1 MTILNCLRLSFTVR
15 TQVAI
20 TKHLKHRNLVTL
32 YEVIDDPSHH
42 TLYLVLEYCE
52 RGPLL
57 KAGKEL
63 PYEPISEEANRRA
76 TRDVLRGLEY
86 LHSVNVVHRD
96 LKPENIVLDGNGTAK
111 LCDFGVSRVV
121 SSVGPVR
128 RSSKLRLT
136 PAWAAPELYGDRD
149 VTALVDCWSLG
160 ATIHAASTGSP
171 PVVLEKTAAQTLV
184 KVESGEL
191 DMQCTGLLG
200 DLLHGLLERDVAK
213 RFDVA
218 TAMGHAWVT
227 DSGKQPLPR
236 TTYVGFSLTQAD
248 VDKAINTLESS
259 DDEATTTDLD
269 SAFADVLKVQSESDD
284 DDEVIGETTGG
295 VPCAAWRL
303 AHLQQPGSADEDR
316 VDAVTLSDS
325 RAMLAAYDGHGG
337 KEVVDSLRHTLPA
350 FLSSALSFGTPTS
363 ALESAFSYA
372 GNIIVGTQPGTVGAC
387 AAVVIV
393 DNDAITCANVGDVAV
408 VLIQSSGAPIILTT
422 KHCKSNDEE
431 RKRVES
437 SGAHWANGGRVNG
450 VLRVSR
456 AFGDGDFKGRKA
468 VKAWK
473 TPFASDP
480 VIAMPS
486 ISVRKRSPSDAL
498 VLVMTD
504 GVVDGFGSECKA
516 AAYIRR
522 QVRKLG
528 DLDKAAKATLD
539 EARARGSKDDLS
551 LLVCDLRDGLVAE
564 EVPAWKSA
572 VPPPPPAR
580 PKPEAYDDDFAFDE
594 GVAEAKAEAP
604 PPAPTTPSVEGG
616 SFGGASLKR
625 AERAAARA
633 WSASQPPPAPE
644 RFAL

>member
-1 MTILNCLRLSFTVR
+1 MV
-15 TQVAI
+15 
-20 TKHLKHRNLVTL
+20 
-32 YEVIDDPSHH
+32 D
-42 TLYLVLEYCE
+42 
-52 RGPLL
+52 
-57 KAGKEL
+57 GKG
-63 PYEPISEEANRRA
+63 
-76 TRDVLRGLEY
+76 V
-86 LHSVNVVHRD
+86 
-96 LKPENIVLDGNGTAK
+96 AK

-121 SSVGPVR
+121 SSVVPVR
-128 RSSKLRLT
+128 RSSKIRLT
-136 PAWAAPELYGDRD
+136 PAWAAPELYGDKD
-149 VTALVDCWSLG
+149 ITSKVDCWSLG

-171 PVVLEKTAAQTLV
+171 PVILEKTAAQTLV
-184 KVESGEL
+184 KVESGDL
-191 DMQCTGLLG
+191 DVQATGLLG
-200 DLLHGLLERDVAK
+200 DLLHGLLERDVNK
-213 RFDVA
+213 RCDVA

-227 DSGKQPLPR
+227 DSRNQPLPR
-236 TTYVGFSLTQAD
+236 TTYVGFSLTQHD
-248 VDKAINTLESS
+248 VDRAINTLESS

-269 SAFADVLKVQSESDD
+269 SAFADVLKAPLSESDD
-284 DDEVIGETTGG
+284 EEALPETTGG

-303 AHLQQPGSADEDR
+303 AHLQQPGTTDEDR
-316 VDAVTLSDS
+316 IDAVTLSDS
-325 RAMLAAYDGHGG
+325 RAVLLAYDGHGG
-337 KEVVDSLRHTLPA
+337 SQVVDSLRHTLPA

-372 GNIIVGTQPGTVGAC
+372 DNIIVGTQPGSVGAA

-393 DNDAITCANVGDVAV
+393 DNDAVTCANVGDVAV
-408 VLIQSSGAPIILTT
+408 VLISSSGSTEVLTT

-456 AFGDGDFKGRKA
+456 AFGDGDFKGRRA

-498 VLVMTD
+498 IIVMTD

-516 AAYIRR
+516 ALYVRR

-564 EVPAWKSA
+564 EVPAETWRPA
-572 VPPPPPAR
+572 RPPPAPSPR
-580 PKPEAYDDDFAFDE
+580 EAPEAYDDDFAFDE
-594 GVAEAKAEAP
+594 GVAESKAEAP
-604 PPAPTTPSVEGG
+604 PATPKLEGG
-616 SFGGASLKR
+616 SFGVSLKR
-625 AERAAARA
+625 AERDAARA
-633 WSASQPPPAPE
+633 WSASREPAPE

>member
-1 MTILNCLRLSFTVR
+1 MNNTHLTVR

-57 KAGKEL
+57 KAGKDK

-121 SSVGPVR
+121 SSVVPVR

-136 PAWAAPELYGDRD
+136 PAWAAPELFGDKD
-149 VTALVDCWSLG
+149 VTAAVDCWSLG

-191 DMQCTGLLG
+191 NVQATGLLG
-200 DLLHGLLERDVAK
+200 DLLHGLLERDVTK
-213 RFDVA
+213 RCDVA

-227 DSGKQPLPR
+227 DSGNQPLPR
-236 TTYVGFSLTQAD
+236 TTYVGFSLTQHD
-248 VDKAINTLESS
+248 VDRAINTLESS

-269 SAFADVLKVQSESDD
+269 SAFADVLKTVSDESDD
-284 DDEVIGETTGG
+284 DETIPETTGG
-295 VPCAAWRL
+295 VSIAAWRL
-303 AHLQQPGSADEDR
+303 AHCQQPGSTDEDR

-325 RAMLAAYDGHGG
+325 RAVLAAYDGHGG
-337 KEVVDSLRHTLPA
+337 SQVVDALRHTLPA
-350 FLSSALSFGTPTS
+350 FLSSALTFGTPTS

-372 GNIIVGTQPGTVGAC
+372 DNIVTGTQPGNVGAC

-408 VLIQSSGAPIILTT
+408 VLIQSSGAPTVLST
-422 KHCKSNDEE
+422 KHCKANDEE
-431 RKRVES
+431 RKRVEQ

-456 AFGDGDFKGRKA
+456 SFGDGDFKGRRA
-468 VKAWK
+468 AKAWK
-473 TPFASDP
+473 TAFSSDP

-498 VLVMTD
+498 IIVMTD
-504 GVVDGFGSECKA
+504 GVVDGFGSEHKA
-516 AAYIRR
+516 ALYIRR
-522 QVRKLG
+522 QVRKVG

-564 EVPAWKSA
+564 EVSAPTWRPRSSPPA
-572 VPPPPPAR
+572 PAR
-580 PKPEAYDDDFAFDE
+580 PAPEAYDDDFAFDE
-594 GVAEAKAEAP
+594 GVAESKAEAP
-604 PPAPTTPSVEGG
+604 PPAPAAPNLEGG
-616 SFGGASLKR
+616 SFGVSLKR

>member
-1 MTILNCLRLSFTVR
+1 M
-15 TQVAI
+15 
-20 TKHLKHRNLVTL
+20 
-32 YEVIDDPSHH
+32 ID
-42 TLYLVLEYCE
+42 
-52 RGPLL
+52 
-57 KAGKEL
+57 GKG
-63 PYEPISEEANRRA
+63 
-76 TRDVLRGLEY
+76 V
-86 LHSVNVVHRD
+86 
-96 LKPENIVLDGNGTAK
+96 AK

-121 SSVGPVR
+121 SSVVPVR
-128 RSSKLRLT
+128 RSSKMRLT
-136 PAWAAPELYGDRD
+136 PAWAAPELFGDKD
-149 VTALVDCWSLG
+149 VTAAVDCWSLG

-191 DMQCTGLLG
+191 NVQATGMLG
-200 DLLHGLLERDVAK
+200 DLLHGLLERDVNK
-213 RFDVA
+213 RCDVA

-236 TTYVGFSLTQAD
+236 TTYVGFSLTQHD
-248 VDKAINTLESS
+248 VDRAINTLESS

-269 SAFADVLKVQSESDD
+269 SAFADVLKTVSDESDD
-284 DDEVIGETTGG
+284 DEADIRETTGG
-295 VPCAAWRL
+295 VSIAAWRL
-303 AHLQQPGSADEDR
+303 AHCQQPGTTDEDR
-316 VDAVTLSDS
+316 IDAVTLSDS
-325 RAMLAAYDGHGG
+325 RAVLAAYDGHGG
-337 KEVVDSLRHTLPA
+337 SQVVDALRHTLPA
-350 FLSSALSFGTPTS
+350 FLSSALTFGTPTS

-372 GNIIVGTQPGTVGAC
+372 DNIVTGTQPGSVGAC

-393 DNDAITCANVGDVAV
+393 DDDAITCANVGDVAV
-408 VLIQSSGAPIILTT
+408 VLMQSSGAPTVLST
-422 KHCKSNDEE
+422 KHCKANDEE

-456 AFGDGDFKGRKA
+456 SFGDGDFKGRKA

-473 TPFASDP
+473 TAFSSDP

-498 VLVMTD
+498 IIVMTD
-504 GVVDGFGSECKA
+504 GVVDGFGSEHKA
-516 AAYIRR
+516 ASYIRR
-522 QVRKLG
+522 QVRKVG

-539 EARARGSKDDLS
+539 EARARGSTDDLS

-564 EVPAWKSA
+564 EVTWQPA

-594 GVAEAKAEAP
+594 GVAESKAEAP
-604 PPAPTTPSVEGG
+604 PATPNLEGG
-616 SFGGASLKR
+616 SFGGVSLKR

-633 WSASQPPPAPE
+633 WSESQPPPAPE

>member
-1 MTILNCLRLSFTVR
+1 M
-15 TQVAI
+15 
-20 TKHLKHRNLVTL
+20 
-32 YEVIDDPSHH
+32 ID
-42 TLYLVLEYCE
+42 
-52 RGPLL
+52 
-57 KAGKEL
+57 GKG
-63 PYEPISEEANRRA
+63 
-76 TRDVLRGLEY
+76 V
-86 LHSVNVVHRD
+86 
-96 LKPENIVLDGNGTAK
+96 AK

-121 SSVGPVR
+121 SSVVPVR

-136 PAWAAPELYGDRD
+136 PAWAAPELFGDKD
-149 VTALVDCWSLG
+149 VTAAVDCWSLG

-191 DMQCTGLLG
+191 NVQATGMLG
-200 DLLHGLLERDVAK
+200 DLLHGLLERDVTK
-213 RFDVA
+213 RCDVA
-218 TAMGHAWVT
+218 TAMGHGWVT
-227 DSGKQPLPR
+227 DSGNQPLPR
-236 TTYVGFSLTQAD
+236 TTYIGFSLTQHD
-248 VDKAINTLESS
+248 VDRAINTLESS

-284 DDEVIGETTGG
+284 DESIPETTGG

-303 AHLQQPGSADEDR
+303 AHCQQPGPTDEDR
-316 VDAVTLSDS
+316 IDAVTLSDS
-325 RAMLAAYDGHGG
+325 RAVLAAYDGHGG
-337 KEVVDSLRHTLPA
+337 SQVVDALRHTLPA

-372 GNIIVGTQPGTVGAC
+372 DNIVVGSQPGTVGAC

-393 DNDAITCANVGDVAV
+393 DNEDITTANVGDVAV

-431 RKRVES
+431 RKRVEQ

-456 AFGDGDFKGRKA
+456 SFGDGDFKGRRA

-473 TPFASDP
+473 TAFSSDP

-498 VLVMTD
+498 IIVMTD

-516 AAYIRR
+516 ASYVRR

-539 EARARGSKDDLS
+539 EARARGSTDDLS

-564 EVPAWKSA
+564 EVSAWKPA

-580 PKPEAYDDDFAFDE
+580 PKPEAYDDFAFEDDAAPLPAQ
-594 GVAEAKAEAP
+594 GVPESKAEAP
-604 PPAPTTPSVEGG
+604 PPAPPPAPATLTTPNLEGG
-616 SFGGASLKR
+616 SFGVSLTR